1 MLQPLPLASMLD
13 FSHSPDVKES
23 LSLLGCFSEDI
34 VPVKLWDL
42 VCPWEEVSSGSFS
55 ITITEFSQ
63 PSQVGWG
70 SRL

>member
-42 VCPWEEVSSGSFS
+42 VCPWEEVSQDLPMSILDHFPACNHQSF
-55 ITITEFSQ
+55 
-63 PSQVGWG
+63 
-70 SRL
+70 